1 MSLMPR
7 VLRVTGACLQSSLH
21 GTLTVTW
28 RNPTS
33 AELHWPACV
42 HPAETKVHLRADT
55 SGDKSI
61 PSTLCSLASSQKV
74 LLRLTV
80 HTVSRN
86 LTHVSEWFGQ
96 FGQDFLSTLLFIL
109 SHLPQSLPVFFFFFL
124 KRSFQTSMRHA
135 WRPLPSVWQ
144 PGTEWNVSRQ
154 RMSTHKRQLW
164 FRQTLRGRE
173 GNIKAK
179 VKSSLGSSA
188 PRFT

>member
-61 PSTLCSLASSQKV
+61 PSTLCSLALSLKV
-74 LLRLTV
+74 LLRRTV
-80 HTVSRN
+80 HTVSKN

-96 FGQDFLSTLLFIL
+96 FCQDFCPLYCSVYPTCLN
-109 SHLPQSLPVFFFFFL
+109 PSLCFL
-124 KRSFQTSMRHA
+124 KKRSFQTSMRHA

-164 FRQTLRGRE
+164 FRQTLRVRE